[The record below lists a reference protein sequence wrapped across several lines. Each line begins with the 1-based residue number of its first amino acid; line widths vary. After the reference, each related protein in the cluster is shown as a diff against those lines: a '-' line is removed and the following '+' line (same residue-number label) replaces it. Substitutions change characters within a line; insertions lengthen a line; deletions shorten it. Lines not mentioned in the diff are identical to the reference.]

1 MAADDSHSGH
11 LFNGVDETTEQL
23 HAVFIDKI
31 DISSASDEKTA
42 VVCALEAMPD
52 GHLLVCDTANKKIKL
67 VDADSEVLS
76 EIVLASDP
84 HGMVVFDTSEVTVS
98 LPREKCLMNLRIDDD
113 NNITLQNR
121 WKTRARCN
129 KLLKFQG
136 DLITHSFDDSYCYCS
151 IIDRQGKDLRC
162 ILKEARNSGG
172 VSSKIRFM
180 CLSLDHKIL
189 WITDDV
195 NGCVG
200 LSLDGELMFRHKR
213 SGTSNFWGV
222 CADTAGVVLLACY
235 DTDKVLMMNEKGERM
250 SDLVYVQD
258 MRPCC
263 IMYSETEGK
272 LYVKKGSTNLV
283 LVFQIE
289 YKY

>member
-1 MAADDSHSGH
+1 MAADDSHSDH
-11 LFNGVDETTEQL
+11 LFNGVDKINEKL
-23 HAVFIDKI
+23 HAMFIDKI
-31 DISSASDEKTA
+31 DISSLSDEKTT

-76 EIVLASDP
+76 EIVLPSDP

-98 LPREKCLMNLRIDDD
+98 LPREKCLMNLKIDDD

-129 KLLKFQG
+129 KLLKFNE
-136 DLITHSFDDSYCYCS
+136 DLIAHNFDDSYRYFS
-151 IIDRQGKDLRC
+151 IIDREGKDLRC

-172 VSSKIRFM
+172 ILSKIRFM
-180 CLSLDHKIL
+180 CLSLDNKIL

-200 LSLDGELMFRHKR
+200 LSLDGELMFKHKR

-222 CADTAGVVLLACY
+222 YAAADFVFLACY
-235 DTDKVLMMNEKGERM
+235 DTDKVLMMNAKGERM
-250 SDLVYVQD
+250 RDLVYVQD
-258 MRPCC
+258 LRPCC
-263 IMYSETEGK
+263 IVYSETEGK

-289 YKY
+289 YKS

>member
-1 MAADDSHSGH
+1 MAADDSHSNQ
-11 LFNGVDETTEQL
+11 LFNGVDETIETL

-31 DISSASDEKTA
+31 DISSISDEKTA
-42 VVCALEAMPD
+42 VVCALESMPD

-76 EIVLASDP
+76 EIVLTSDP
-84 HGMVVFDTSEVTVS
+84 HGMVVFDTSDVTVS
-98 LPREKCLMNLRIDDD
+98 LPREKCLINLRIDDD
-113 NNITLQNR
+113 NNIILQNR

-129 KLLKFQG
+129 KLLTFHE
-136 DLITHSFDDSYCYCS
+136 DLIAHNFDDSYRYFS

-162 ILKEARNSGG
+162 ILKEARNFGG
-172 VSSKIRFM
+172 IVSKIRFM
-180 CLSLDHKIL
+180 CLSLDNKTL

-200 LSLDGELMFRHKR
+200 LSLDGELMFKHNR

-222 CADTAGVVLLACY
+222 CAAADFAFLACY
-235 DTDKVLMMNEKGERM
+235 DTDTVLMVNEKGERM

-263 IMYSETEGK
+263 IVYRENEGK

-289 YKY
+289 YKS

>member
-1 MAADDSHSGH
+1 MAADDSHSDH
-11 LFNGVDETTEQL
+11 LFNGVDKTNEKM
-23 HAVFIDKI
+23 HAMFIDKI
-31 DISSASDEKTA
+31 DISSLSDEKTA

-98 LPREKCLMNLRIDDD
+98 LPREKCLMNLKIDDD
-113 NNITLQNR
+113 NNITPQNR

-129 KLLKFQG
+129 KLLKFNE
-136 DLITHSFDDSYCYCS
+136 DIIAHNFDDSYRYFS
-151 IIDRQGKDLRC
+151 IIDREGKDLRC

-172 VSSKIRFM
+172 IMSKIRFM
-180 CLSLDHKIL
+180 CLSLDNKTL

-200 LSLDGELMFRHKR
+200 LSLDGELMFKHNR

-222 CADTAGVVLLACY
+222 CAAAGFVFLACY
-235 DTDKVLMMNEKGERM
+235 NTDKILAMNKKGERL

-258 MRPCC
+258 LRPCC
-263 IMYSETEGK
+263 IVYSESEGK

-289 YKY
+289 YKS